1 MVPFSKRLELRF
13 LAAIPSLL
21 AVVLAILY
29 LVPKYVAGLN
39 NVMPLLPLIPV
50 FFWGIMIARAT
61 PYWVVFAIGLVL
73 DAAQGA
79 PLGLSSLLYM
89 LFLTLLN
96 SQRRMM
102 HKEGF
107 LTKWGSLAVLFALIS
122 GINWLLL
129 SWFNAHA
136 MPVVPAVIQWGLT
149 VAIYPVLHKA
159 FDVLDQHMHTRK
171 WQILHG
177 R

>member
-1 MVPFSKRLELRF
+1 MVPFSKRLELQF
-13 LAAIPSLL
+13 IAALPSVFAALL
-21 AVVLAILY
+21 AVFY
-29 LVPKYVAGLN
+29 LVPKYIAGLN

-61 PYWVVFAIGLVL
+61 PYWVVFVIGLVL

-89 LFLTLLN
+89 LFLTMLE
-96 SQRRMM
+96 SQRKLL

-107 LTKWGSLAVLFALIS
+107 LPKWASLAVLFAIMS
-122 GINWLLL
+122 GLNWLLL
-129 SWFNAHA
+129 SWFHASA
-136 MPVVPAVIQWGLT
+136 MPLVPAVIQWGLT
-149 VAIYPVLHKA
+149 VAIYPVLHKG
-159 FDVLDQHMHTRK
+159 FDLLDQHMHTRR
-171 WQILHG
+171 WQIMHG